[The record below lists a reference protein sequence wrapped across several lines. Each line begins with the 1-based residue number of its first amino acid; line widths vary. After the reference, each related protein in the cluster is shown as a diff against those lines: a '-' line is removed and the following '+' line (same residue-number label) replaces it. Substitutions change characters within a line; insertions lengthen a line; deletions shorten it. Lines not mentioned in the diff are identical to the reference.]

1 MHRIDSSTATLES
14 KFTSGNPS
22 TATPAT
28 VITADWLNA
37 VQEEIAN
44 VITGAGISLNKP
56 TNTQLLEA
64 IRALATPTGAVEA
77 YAGATA
83 PAGWLLCNG
92 QAVSRTTYA
101 ALFAL
106 VGTTYGA
113 GNGSTT
119 FNVPDLRGEFIRGVD
134 GGRNVDPSRT
144 LGSWQKGSMVPLDSS
159 GINQSYIMQANSAN
173 ITSPGDVAL
182 SRSRLGL
189 DYDGTTYPNTYI
201 TWLNSTN
208 DQLPE
213 TGGFYSAQSRP
224 RNVALNFIIKT

>member
-1 MHRIDSSTATLES
+1 MHRIDSSTATVDN
-14 KFTSGNPS
+14 KFTNGNPQ

-28 VITADWLNA
+28 VVTDAWLNA

-64 IRALATPTGAVEA
+64 IRLLATPIGAVQP
-77 YAGATA
+77 YAGASA
-83 PAGWLLCNG
+83 PTGWLMCNG

-101 ALFAL
+101 GLFAII
-106 VGTTYGA
+106 GTAFGA
-113 GNGSTT
+113 GNGTTT
-119 FNVPDLRGEFIRGVD
+119 FNVPDLRGEFMRGVD
-134 GGRNVDPSRT
+134 AGRNVDPGRT

-173 ITSPGDVAL
+173 ITSPGDVPL
-182 SRSRLGL
+182 SRERLGL

-224 RNVALNFIIKT
+224 RNVAFNFIIKT